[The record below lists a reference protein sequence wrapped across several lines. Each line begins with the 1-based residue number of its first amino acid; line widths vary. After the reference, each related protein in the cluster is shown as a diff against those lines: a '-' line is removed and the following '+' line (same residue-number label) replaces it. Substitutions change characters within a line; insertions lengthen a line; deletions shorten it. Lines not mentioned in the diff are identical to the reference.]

1 VALYYYLEETMNN
14 HEIAE
19 KFADLSTPLIS
30 DAMLRLKLPQRLAP
44 IGIRPVVAGSR
55 VAGRVLPAKHYGSV
69 DVFLE
74 AMGSAQPGDVLVIDN
89 EGRYEEACIGDLTA
103 LEAAASG
110 LSGIIVWGTHRDT
123 PELKQIGLPIFSYGS
138 WPCGPLRLD
147 PRDSSALSS
156 AHVGEVLITSDDV
169 VFADD
174 DGCLFVE
181 AAMLDEVLAGART
194 IWETERR
201 QADAIRAGETLRMQL
216 KFDDYLTK
224 RANDASHTFRQHLR
238 GIQGAIEE

>member
-1 VALYYYLEETMNN
+1 MNN

-30 DAMLRLKLPQRLAP
+30 DAMLRLKLPQRIAP
-44 IGIRPVVAGSR
+44 IGISPVVAGSR
-55 VAGRVLPAKHYGSV
+55 VGGRVLPARHYGSV

-74 AMGSAQPGDVLVIDN
+74 AMGSAQQGDVLVIDN
-89 EGRYEEACIGDLTA
+89 EGRHEEACIGDLTA
-103 LEAAASG
+103 LEAVANG
-110 LSGIIVWGTHRDT
+110 LSGIVVWGTHRDT
-123 PELKQIGLPIFSYGS
+123 TELKQIGLPIFSYGS
-138 WPCGPLRLD
+138 WPGGPLRLD

-156 AHVGEVLITSDDV
+156 AHVGEVLVTSDDA

-181 AAMLDEVLAGART
+181 TALLEEVLTAART

-201 QADAIRAGETLRMQL
+201 QADAIRTEKHFGCNSSLMTIWRSEPTTRVIHSDSTCAASRERL
-216 KFDDYLTK
+216 KSRCGTDL
-224 RANDASHTFRQHLR
+224 SLC
-238 GIQGAIEE
+238 